1 VTFGAVGAAG
11 GAVGGAILG
20 TLKCRCPTAERDEK
34 RKDCYGRYLV
44 ETADCGSRFTD
55 DYDYDRCMDNAWRN
69 YIRCLNDVPSKPFVP

>member
-34 RKDCYGRYLV
+34 RR
-44 ETADCGSRFTD
+44 TATAATWSKRRTVAHDSRTTTTTIA
-55 DYDYDRCMDNAWRN
+55 AWTTHGA
-69 YIRCLNDVPSKPFVP
+69 ITSDA